1 MSMPLRILGLLGH
14 ILRGVLTT
22 ALVLPW
28 CSRARRHRLIR
39 QWSRTLLQLL
49 RLTVQI
55 RGAWPDG
62 PGPYL
67 LTSNHIS
74 WADIFVIH
82 SVHPVRFVSKSEV
95 RHWPVFGWLAART
108 GTLFLSRS
116 SRRQTLEIGKAMT
129 QVLQAGDDLGFFPE
143 STTSDGTT
151 ILPFKTA
158 LLQSPLDC
166 QATLLPVALR
176 YSAPQGHDESAYP
189 FIGNMTFTESLVR
202 ILKSPPSQVTLS
214 LGTPQR
220 ATELGTDRRQLAL
233 QLHTLTQRLRESM

>member
-1 MSMPLRILGLLGH
+1 MSMLLRILRLLGH
-14 ILRGVLTT
+14 ILRAVLTT

-28 CSRARRHRLIR
+28 CSRARRHQLICH
-39 QWSRTLLQLL
+39 WSRTLLRHL
-49 RLTVQI
+49 RLTVQVQ
-55 RGAWPDG
+55 GAWPDG

-74 WADIFVIH
+74 WVDIFVIH

-116 SRRQTLEIGKAMT
+116 SRRQTLEIGKTMI

-214 LGTPQR
+214 LGTPHR